1 MKKSILNF
9 TLFPTFILLAAC
21 GGSTKPADD
30 ASSLDSVEVVTEEDT
45 LQSQVLY
52 NIPSPSETFSLLK
65 GSGAAFDKS
74 LLNPADKISKY
85 VTVFSK
91 ATNLGVY
98 STDLSFCLL
107 YKQNQDVNI
116 YLKNVSELTSALSID
131 GNFIQ
136 SAVKRI
142 NANTDN
148 LDSLKEVI
156 SEVSVNSKLFLSEN
170 KMNKTIAMMASGN
183 LIEAMY
189 LVTSIAEK
197 TKNKEIISLVADQK
211 YSINNL
217 IKELEKFQSDK
228 EIADLLVDLKDVAA
242 VYETLTEGP
251 VTAAEPKDKG
261 IVSIGSNTTLNLSN
275 EQLKL
280 IQKKITAVRNKIVL

>member
-9 TLFPTFILLAAC
+9 TLFPTFIFLAAC
-21 GGSTKPADD
+21 GGSNKPDD
-30 ASSLDSVEVVTEEDT
+30 EASSLDSVEVVEEDT

-52 NIPSPSETFSLLK
+52 NVPSPSETFSLLK
-65 GSGAAFDKS
+65 GAGAAFDKS
-74 LLNPADKISKY
+74 LLNPPDKISKY
-85 VTVFSK
+85 VTTFSK

-116 YLKNVSELTSALSID
+116 YLKNVSELTAALSID

-156 SEVSVNSKLFLSEN
+156 SEVSVNSKLFLNEN
-170 KMNKTIAMMASGN
+170 KMNNTIAMMAAGN
-183 LIEAMY
+183 LIEAIY
-189 LVTSIAEK
+189 LVTNIAEK

-228 EIADLLVDLKDVAA
+228 DIADLLVDIKDVAA

-261 IVSIGSNTTLNLSN
+261 IVSIGSNTALNLSN